1 MSRLTFSVTG
11 ALLVAASLFAQN
23 ETASLAG
30 RITDPSGS
38 GLPRAVIHLSLRATG
53 ANREGLSGANGEY
66 RFDLLA
72 PGDYVLRVEASGFK
86 TFEDSKIHLQVA
98 QSSQFDVR
106 LEIGATSD
114 RVEVTAS
121 VSPLNT
127 ETVAQGTVI
136 SQEKIQ
142 ALPLNGR
149 QFLQLAL
156 LAPGVNS
163 GGLAV
168 QQNSLR
174 QGEVG
179 GLSVAGTRTN
189 DSAYLLDGVINTDPD
204 YNALSYVPVVDGIA
218 EFQVQVAQY
227 SAEYGKASGGQINV
241 LTQSGTNQV
250 HASLWEFLR
259 NNNLDARPFNL
270 TTSPDVPKFQRNQYG
285 GLVGAPILRNKL
297 FGFFSYEGLKTRQA
311 AANLTT
317 ISVPDALQR
326 AGNFSE
332 EIATTKIY
340 DPSSPVVNGSR
351 TAFPG
356 NIIPASQINPQV
368 AAALSFL
375 PLPNLPNNLY
385 INSGEVLKQDNDN
398 YSGRVD
404 WVVNGKLN
412 LFGRYSG
419 ATEDASIPVSL
430 PGRANLDNA
439 IPRNAAVGL
448 TMVSGPNKVNDI
460 RLGFNRLNFL
470 FGLPELTFNVNGTK
484 EQLPN
489 LIIGQLNFGGAG
501 PYNATGQGGVGQA
514 RNTAYQAYD
523 IFAWQLGRHSL
534 RMGGEFNNQAYV
546 RFENA
551 GPLGSLTFTNGY
563 TNQTGA
569 VPKRETR
576 AGMRPHRRS
585 WD

>member
-1 MSRLTFSVTG
+1 MSRLFFG
-11 ALLVAASLFAQN
+11 LLLVGCNLFAQN

-30 RITDPSGS
+30 RVTDASGG
-38 GLPRAVIHLSLRATG
+38 GLPRTELHLTSLATG
-53 ANREGLSGANGEY
+53 ANRDFTGGANGEY

-72 PGDYVLRVEASGFK
+72 PGNYTLRVEAPGFK
-86 TFEDSKIHLQVA
+86 AFEDANIHLQVA
-98 QSSQFDVR
+98 QASQFDVR
-106 LEIGATSD
+106 LEIGATTD
-114 RVEVTAS
+114 RVEVTAT
-121 VSPLNT
+121 VSPLNA

-204 YNALSYVPVVDGIA
+204 YNALNYVPVVDGIA

-227 SAEYGKASGGQINV
+227 SAEYGRASGGQINV
-241 LTQSGTNQV
+241 LTQSGTNQL
-250 HASLWEFLR
+250 HASVWEFLR
-259 NNNLDARPFNL
+259 NNVLDARPFNL
-270 TTSPDVPKFQRNQYG
+270 TNSPDVPKFQRNQYG

-326 AGNFSE
+326 VGNFSE

-340 DPSSPVVNGSR
+340 DPTTPVVNGSR

-356 NIIPASQINPQV
+356 NIIPASRINPQV
-368 AAALSFL
+368 AAALQSL
-375 PLPNLPNNLY
+375 PLPNLPGNLY
-385 INSGEVLKQDNDN
+385 INSGEVLRQDNDN

-404 WVVNGKLN
+404 WVVNNKLN
-412 LFGRYSG
+412 FFSRYSG
-419 ATEDASIPVSL
+419 AVEDASIPVSL

-439 IPRNAAVGL
+439 IPRNAAAGL
-448 TMVSGPNKVNDI
+448 TMVLGSNKVNDI
-460 RLGFNRLNFL
+460 RVGFNRLNFL
-470 FGLPELTFNVNGTK
+470 FGLPELSFNVNGTK
-484 EQLPN
+484 EALPN

-514 RNTAYQAYD
+514 RDTAYQVYD
-523 IFAWQLGRHSL
+523 IFAWQIGRHSL
-534 RMGGEFNNQAYV
+534 RMGGSSTT
-546 RFENA
+546 RRMC
-551 GPLGSLTFTNGY
+551 GS
-563 TNQTGA
+563 
-569 VPKRETR
+569 RTR
-576 AGMRPHRRS
+576 GRS
-585 WD
+585 GR